1 MSRLADIYK
10 SEKKSGGGILSTVG
24 KRTLEKIDPRQLFDQ
39 SGLLAAMAPTLFKKY
54 SATSMKKEKPTLSPT
69 PQAPLQDA
77 KMDLIIKQNQD
88 VITNTKISAKNSLM
102 FPGMARDLNVMRQN
116 MVKMVKLQGGTAA
129 TKADMFFKT
138 AKERE
143 AEYEVKFQKDGAVSP
158 TPTGGKDK
166 PEGKGGILGML
177 SGLIP
182 AIISGIGTLG
192 SKVLSSIG
200 GAISGLGSL
209 ILQGITSALSIDNL
223 MKVFGIAGNV
233 ISGFAK
239 LLPMLISPTFLGIV
253 AAIAGATWLMKFLQK
268 KNDEANTE
276 EKINERIAADRGSQS
291 SKMAART
298 LLINKDLKSLLAD
311 DRTDQ
316 DVSDYT
322 RGEIKTK
329 DELAKAISSAEGAG
343 KRAIVITDSRVA
355 AEARQNLN
363 PPVSYNAA
371 KDSQAAS
378 ETVGRSS
385 SGRVTPMPATTTP
398 VQVPSTTPEGMQNY
412 NSRTPTQMNSTA
424 QTGSNGEF
432 NSKEDF
438 LTAMYPLAVK
448 ASEALGGVDPNALLT
463 QWGFE
468 SAWGSK
474 TSGKFNYF
482 GIKADKSWNGDKK
495 DVMTHEFIGGEKVKI
510 PQPFRSYNNPEEAVD
525 DYVRFLKNNKRYE
538 KAGVFRSKTS
548 EDFFGSLQKAGY
560 ATDPNYAAKLTKAT
574 QSTARSVASL
584 SLPDMPRIDTL
595 VTQAPTAPPVT
606 LAAAA
611 PTRPSSII
619 SDSTVALAEV
629 KERTSSTPI
638 VVNAP
643 QTVNNVQ
650 QGSQAVTQYTAPSI
664 VDSEFMRML
673 VSRAV

>member
-24 KRTLEKIDPRQLFDQ
+24 KRALEKIDPRQLFDQ
-39 SGLLAAMAPTLFKKY
+39 SGMLAAMAPTLFKKY
-54 SATSMKKEKPTLSPT
+54 SATSMKKEKLALSPT

-102 FPGMARDLNVMRQN
+102 FPGMARDMNVMRQN

-138 AKERE
+138 SKERE
-143 AEYEVKFQKDGAVSP
+143 AEYEVKFQKDRPASP
-158 TPTGGKDK
+158 TPAGGKNK
-166 PEGKGGILGML
+166 PEGKGGLLGL
-177 SGLIP
+177 F
-182 AIISGIGTLG
+182 SGIA
-192 SKVLSSIG
+192 
-200 GAISGLGSL
+200 GAISGLGGV
-209 ILQGITSALSIDNL
+209 ILKGITSALSIENL
-223 MKVFGIAGNV
+223 MKVFGVAGSF

-253 AAIAGATWLMKFLQK
+253 AAIAGATWLMKFLQS

-276 EKINERIAADRGSQS
+276 EKKNERIAADRGSQA
-291 SKMAART
+291 SKLAART
-298 LLINKDLKSLLAD
+298 ILINNDLKSLLAA

-329 DELAKAISSAEGAG
+329 DELAKAISSAEKSG
-343 KRAIVITDSRVA
+343 KKSIEIQDSRVA

-363 PPVSYNAA
+363 PPASYNPA

-378 ETVGRSS
+378 AAADLAATPNESAAETQRLMSKK
-385 SGRVTPMPATTTP
+385 P
-398 VQVPSTTPEGMQNY
+398 VQVSSAPS
-412 NSRTPTQMNSTA
+412 R
-424 QTGSNGEF
+424 
-432 NSKEDF
+432 
-438 LTAMYPLAVK
+438 
-448 ASEALGGVDPNALLT
+448 
-463 QWGFE
+463 
-468 SAWGSK
+468 
-474 TSGKFNYF
+474 
-482 GIKADKSWNGDKK
+482 
-495 DVMTHEFIGGEKVKI
+495 
-510 PQPFRSYNNPEEAVD
+510 
-525 DYVRFLKNNKRYE
+525 
-538 KAGVFRSKTS
+538 
-548 EDFFGSLQKAGY
+548 
-560 ATDPNYAAKLTKAT
+560 
-574 QSTARSVASL
+574 
-584 SLPDMPRIDTL
+584 
-595 VTQAPTAPPVT
+595 APTATQTNGVELLNRAMDKEGITDPIVRDRVSQLAMVESSMNPAAKGPVIPSGMHKGDQAQGLLQIMPKTAEGLGFSREQISDPETAAIAGVRYFKMNLKRFNDNLDAATVAHHSGPGGAKRWLESGSAGTKDLATGLSTDNYLTKVAGSPTLAPSMAT
-606 LAAAA
+606 LAAAPPMA
-611 PTRPSSII
+611 TLAAATPTRPSSII

-629 KERTSSTPI
+629 KERTSSAPI

-643 QTVNNVQ
+643 QTVNNMQ

>member
-10 SEKKSGGGILSTVG
+10 SEKKSGGGILSTIG

-39 SGLLAAMAPTLFKKY
+39 SGMLAAMAPTLFKKY

-69 PQAPLQDA
+69 PQSPLQDA

-102 FPGMARDLNVMRQN
+102 FPGMARDMNVMRQN

-138 AKERE
+138 SKERE
-143 AEYEVKFQKDGAVSP
+143 AEYEVKFQKDRPVSP
-158 TPTGGKDK
+158 TPTVSKDK
-166 PEGKGGILGML
+166 PGGKGGLLGL
-177 SGLIP
+177 F
-182 AIISGIGTLG
+182 SGIA
-192 SKVLSSIG
+192 
-200 GAISGLGSL
+200 GAISGLGGV
-209 ILQGITSALSIDNL
+209 ILKGITSALSIENL
-223 MKVFGIAGNV
+223 MKVFGVAGSF

-276 EKINERIAADRGSQS
+276 EKTNERIAADRGSQS
-291 SKMAART
+291 SKLAART
-298 LLINKDLKSLLAD
+298 ILINKDLKSLLAD

-329 DELAKAISSAEGAG
+329 DELAKAISSAEKSG
-343 KRAIVITDSRVA
+343 KQAIEIQGSRVA

-363 PPVSYNAA
+363 PPASYNPA

-378 ETVGRSS
+378 AAADLAATPNESAAETQRLMSKK
-385 SGRVTPMPATTTP
+385 P
-398 VQVPSTTPEGMQNY
+398 VQVSSAPS
-412 NSRTPTQMNSTA
+412 R
-424 QTGSNGEF
+424 
-432 NSKEDF
+432 
-438 LTAMYPLAVK
+438 
-448 ASEALGGVDPNALLT
+448 
-463 QWGFE
+463 
-468 SAWGSK
+468 
-474 TSGKFNYF
+474 
-482 GIKADKSWNGDKK
+482 
-495 DVMTHEFIGGEKVKI
+495 
-510 PQPFRSYNNPEEAVD
+510 
-525 DYVRFLKNNKRYE
+525 
-538 KAGVFRSKTS
+538 
-548 EDFFGSLQKAGY
+548 
-560 ATDPNYAAKLTKAT
+560 
-574 QSTARSVASL
+574 
-584 SLPDMPRIDTL
+584 
-595 VTQAPTAPPVT
+595 APTATQTNGVELLNRAMDKEGITDPIVRDRVSQLAMVESSMNPAAKGPVIPSGMHKGDQAQGLLQIMPKTAEGLGFSREQISDPETAAIAGVRYFKMNLKRFNDNLDAATVAHHSGPGGAKRWLESGSAGTKDLATGLSTDNYLTKVAGSPTLAPSMATLAATAPMAT
-606 LAAAA
+606 LAAAT

-619 SDSTVALAEV
+619 SDSTVALSRV
-629 KERTSSTPI
+629 KEESSSAPI

-643 QTVNNVQ
+643 QTVNNMQ
-650 QGSQAVTQYTAPSI
+650 QGGQTVAQYTAPSI